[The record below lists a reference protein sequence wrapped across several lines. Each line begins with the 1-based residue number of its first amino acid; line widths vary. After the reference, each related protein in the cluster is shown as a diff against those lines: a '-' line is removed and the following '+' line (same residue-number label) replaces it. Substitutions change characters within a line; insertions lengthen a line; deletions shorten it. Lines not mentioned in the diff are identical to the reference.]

1 MSSNN
6 RVLINKSKVAMCRP
20 PLVIGRGAM
29 GEVYLATYQG
39 KTVVVKKSQQDHVDN
54 NTLLKEYSNYF
65 KLQNHNN
72 ILKFYGVIR
81 DDRYSFSLVL
91 EYATNGNLSSY
102 LRTNTVDWTFKAR
115 VCRDIAC
122 GLMHCHDNNVL
133 HFDLKPENVLLDQD
147 LVPKLADFG
156 ISKTKS
162 QMILDNGKAGGT
174 INYVAPERVCR
185 DIKMRDF
192 FDNHPK
198 LSDVYSF
205 GLILWSVAKSGE
217 HPYEGVD
224 DEDIKEQ
231 KRNSHSIHRLLNQ
244 LPESTPQ
251 NYCQLIFDLIKYNP
265 CERLELAVA
274 RLELESMFDD
284 DDDERHISRHYD
296 LDIDELDDDDEYCEN
311 SENSENSVAG
321 SVTVSTSTTIESD
334 KPSEKEINAYSGN
347 LVESSS
353 YEVVDDESKSSSSNV
368 YRSHRSSRSSVPSRK
383 PSKQSSYSESS
394 ANTSKNNNHRNGMI
408 LDRSIIVAS
417 PSNIDKSPE
426 IPTIPSLDSKS
437 FINSINLIYEK
448 ISGNSRVVGKH
459 NKHDSGVAGM
469 MDQKSQT
476 TLVGSPTTP
485 KNEDSLLKN
494 KISGDDL
501 SLINDVITI
510 CDNWEKY
517 TDDVMRRKLEVL
529 CHEKQIRPKN
539 LFEIFARNQLRTA
552 NYYFIIGFM
561 SEHAFGKEKDPQMA
575 FEYYYKAAD
584 LGDPRGLVY
593 VGWCYYKG
601 MGTSKDAQKAF
612 TCFQRAANNGC
623 ISAHNNVGWCYDIGF
638 GTSSDP
644 YKAFECF
651 KSSAEKGYA
660 TAQCRVGVC
669 YEYGRGTPKDL
680 EKALEWYTKAAEN
693 GHETAKRRVSELT
706 KLIRR
711 GHRRRS
717 FLSSLSNL
725 FHD

>member
-1 MSSNN
+1 
-6 RVLINKSKVAMCRP
+6 
-20 PLVIGRGAM
+20 
-29 GEVYLATYQG
+29 
-39 KTVVVKKSQQDHVDN
+39 
-54 NTLLKEYSNYF
+54 
-65 KLQNHNN
+65 
-72 ILKFYGVIR
+72 
-81 DDRYSFSLVL
+81 
-91 EYATNGNLSSY
+91 
-102 LRTNTVDWTFKAR
+102 
-115 VCRDIAC
+115 
-122 GLMHCHDNNVL
+122 
-133 HFDLKPENVLLDQD
+133 
-147 LVPKLADFG
+147 
-156 ISKTKS
+156 
-162 QMILDNGKAGGT
+162 
-174 INYVAPERVCR
+174 
-185 DIKMRDF
+185 
-192 FDNHPK
+192 
-198 LSDVYSF
+198 
-205 GLILWSVAKSGE
+205 
-217 HPYEGVD
+217 
-224 DEDIKEQ
+224 
-231 KRNSHSIHRLLNQ
+231 LLNQ
-244 LPESTPQ
+244 LPEDTPQ
-251 NYCQLIFDLIKYNP
+251 SYHQLIFDLTKYYP

-284 DDDERHISRHYD
+284 DEEERHVSRHYD
-296 LDIDELDDDDEYCEN
+296 LDIDELDDDDDDYCEN
-311 SENSENSVAG
+311 EENSVAG

-334 KPSEKEINAYSGN
+334 KPSEKEEINGYSEN
-347 LVESSS
+347 FIESSS
-353 YEVVDDESKSSSSNV
+353 FEVVHTENKSSSD
-368 YRSHRSSRSSVPSRK
+368 YRSPRSSRSYVPSRK

-394 ANTSKNNNHRNGMI
+394 ANTSKNNSNHRNGMI
-408 LDRSIIVAS
+408 FADRSIVAS
-417 PSNIDKSPE
+417 PISNIDKNPVVE

-437 FINSINLIYEK
+437 FISSIYEK
-448 ISGNSRVVGKH
+448 INLTSRSNSKH
-459 NKHDSGVAGM
+459 GKHDSGVAGM
-469 MDQKSQT
+469 VDQKSQT

-485 KNEDSLLKN
+485 KHEDSLLKN

-529 CHEKQIRPKN
+529 CHEKGIKPKN
-539 LFEIFARNQLRTA
+539 LFEVFVKNQLRTA

-575 FEYYYKAAD
+575 FEYYYRAAD

-601 MGTSKDAQKAF
+601 MGTSKDPQKAF
-612 TCFQRAANNGC
+612 NCFQRAANNGC

-638 GTSSDP
+638 GTSTDP

-711 GHRRRS
+711 GNRRRS
-717 FLSSLSNL
+717 FLVCILIT
-725 FHD
+725 

>member
-1 MSSNN
+1 MS
-6 RVLINKSKVAMCRP
+6 CP

-39 KTVVVKKSQQDHVDN
+39 KTVVVKKSQRDVID

-65 KLQNHNN
+65 KLQDHNN

-91 EYATNGNLSSY
+91 EYAPNGNLSSY
-102 LRTNTVDWTFKAR
+102 LKTHTVGWSFKAR

-133 HFDLKPENVLLDQD
+133 HFDLKPENILLDQA
-147 LVPKLADFG
+147 LIPKLADFG
-156 ISKTKS
+156 ISKSKS

-185 DIKMRDF
+185 DIKMREF

-198 LSDVYSF
+198 LSDIYSF

-231 KRNSHSIHRLLNQ
+231 KRSAHSIYRLLNQ
-244 LPESTPQ
+244 LPDHTPQ
-251 NYCQLIFDLIKYNP
+251 NYHQLIFDLTKYNP

-284 DDDERHISRHYD
+284 DDEERHMSRHYD
-296 LDIDELDDDDEYCEN
+296 LDIDELDDDDDDYCEN
-311 SENSENSVAG
+311 EENSVAG

-334 KPSEKEINAYSGN
+334 KPSEKEINVYSEN

-353 YEVVDDESKSSSSNV
+353 CEIINDNKPSSNIHHSS
-368 YRSHRSSRSSVPSRK
+368 RSSRSSRSSVPSRK
-383 PSKQSSYSESS
+383 SSKQSSYSESS
-394 ANTSKNNNHRNGMI
+394 TNTSKNNNYKGGTI
-408 LDRSIIVAS
+408 LADRSLVAS
-417 PSNIDKSPE
+417 PISNIDKNPVVE
-426 IPTIPSLDSKS
+426 IPTIPSLDSMS
-437 FINSINLIYEK
+437 FISNIYEK
-448 ISGNSRVVGKH
+448 ISGNSRSGRH

-469 MDQKSQT
+469 VDQKSQT

-485 KNEDSLLKN
+485 KNEDSLLKS
-494 KISGDDL
+494 KISTDDL

-529 CHEKQIRPKN
+529 CHEKGIKPKG
-539 LFEIFARNQLRTA
+539 LFEIFAKNQFRSPH
-552 NYYFIIGFM
+552 YYFIIGFM
-561 SEHAFGKEKDPQMA
+561 NEHAFGKEKDPQMA
-575 FEYYYKAAD
+575 FNYYHKAAD

-601 MGTSKDAQKAF
+601 MGTSKDPQKAF
-612 TCFQRAANNGC
+612 NCFQRAANNGSV
-623 ISAHNNVGWCYDIGF
+623 SAHNNVGWCYDIGF
-638 GTSSDP
+638 GTSTDP

-711 GHRRRS
+711 GHRRRN

-725 FHD
+725 FHY

>member
-1 MSSNN
+1 MSN
-6 RVLINKSKVAMCRP
+6 P

-29 GEVYLATYQG
+29 GEVLLASYQG
-39 KTVVVKKSQQDHVDN
+39 KTVVVKKSQRDVID

-65 KLQNHNN
+65 KLQDHIN

-91 EYATNGNLSSY
+91 EYAPNGNLSSY
-102 LRTNTVDWTFKAR
+102 LRTHTVGWSFKAR
-115 VCRDIAC
+115 VCRDIAI

-133 HFDLKPENVLLDQD
+133 HFDLKPENVLLDQA
-147 LVPKLADFG
+147 LIPKLADFG

-185 DIKMRDF
+185 DIKMREF

-224 DEDIKEQ
+224 DEDIKDQ
-231 KRNSHSIHRLLNQ
+231 KRSSHSIYKLLKQ
-244 LPESTPQ
+244 LPENTPQ
-251 NYCQLIFDLIKYNP
+251 NYHQLIYDLTKYNP
-265 CERLELAVA
+265 SERLELAVA
-274 RLELESMFDD
+274 RLELESLFDD
-284 DDDERHISRHYD
+284 DEEERIMSRHYD
-296 LDIDELDDDDEYCEN
+296 LDIDELDDEDEYCEI
-311 SENSENSVAG
+311 EETSVAG
-321 SVTVSTSTTIESD
+321 SVAMSTSTTIESD
-334 KPSEKEINAYSGN
+334 EPSEKEINGYSEN

-353 YEVVDDESKSSSSNV
+353 CEVISVENKSSSNV

-394 ANTSKNNNHRNGMI
+394 ANTPKINNNNHRNGMI
-408 LDRSIIVAS
+408 LDRSIVVS
-417 PSNIDKSPE
+417 PISNIDKCPVVE

-437 FINSINLIYEK
+437 FINSIYEK
-448 ISGNSRVVGKH
+448 ISGNSRGGSKH
-459 NKHDSGVAGM
+459 YKQDSGVAGM

-485 KNEDSLLKN
+485 KNEDNLLKN

-501 SLINDVITI
+501 SLINEVFKI

-517 TDDVMRRKLEVL
+517 TDDVMRRKLEIL
-529 CHEKQIRPKN
+529 CHEGGIKPKN
-539 LFEIFARNQLRTA
+539 LFEIFKKNQLRTA

-561 SEHAFGKEKDPQMA
+561 NEHAFGKEEKDPKMA
-575 FEYYYKAAD
+575 FDCYNKAAE

-601 MGTSKDAQKAF
+601 MGTIKDPQKAF
-612 TCFQRAANNGC
+612 ESFQRAANNGC

-638 GTSSDP
+638 GTSTDP

-669 YEYGRGTPKDL
+669 YEYGRGTTKDL
-680 EKALEWYTKAAEN
+680 DKALEWYTKAAEN

-706 KLIRR
+706 KLIKR
-711 GHRRRS
+711 GKRRS

-725 FHD
+725 FHY